1 MREIRDHLYI
11 GSNRACRDGT
21 SQRAVVHA
29 CKRPCYQ
36 GAIGR
41 EGTLPHDHPDHHAI
55 AESHDLYLNLRDRM
69 QPRFSMEVFEAF
81 FRFTVQQWAAERELL
96 LHCNA
101 GRSRSPSLGLLFLA
115 GITEDIPN
123 DTFIQ
128 AANAY
133 AALDPKARPGP
144 GLRYYLRDHWGA
156 LMDRAEEARPS

>member
-11 GSNRACRDGT
+11 GSNRACHEGT
-21 SQRAVVHA
+21 PQRAVVHA
-29 CKRPCYQ
+29 CKRPCFQ

-55 AESHDLYLNLRDRM
+55 AESYDLYLNLRDRM
-69 QPRFSMEVFEAF
+69 QPRFSMEVFGAF
-81 FRFTVQQWAAERELL
+81 FQFTAKQWAAERALL

-115 GITEDIPN
+115 GITKDIPSG
-123 DTFIQ
+123 TFVQ

-133 AALDPKARPGP
+133 AALDPEARPGP
-144 GLRYYLRDHWGA
+144 GLRRYLRDQWDA
-156 LMDRAEEARPS
+156 LMARAEEACPS